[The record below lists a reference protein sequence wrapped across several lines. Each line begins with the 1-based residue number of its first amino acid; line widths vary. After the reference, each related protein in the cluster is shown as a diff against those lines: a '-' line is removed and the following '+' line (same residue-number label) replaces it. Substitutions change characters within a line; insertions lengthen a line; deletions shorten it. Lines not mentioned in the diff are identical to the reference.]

1 MSRIE
6 SFINEQQLA
15 SRLEDLRELEISA
28 NDITIISQHPIIH
41 EYENITMINSEG
53 SVWDKLVSFFSS
65 GDPTDKVF
73 NNLDLAQGEK
83 DEHRQALE
91 EGNILLYIKDDLLL
105 SDNRTGQ
112 SDYAYENNDNLNTPD
127 KYVTQE
133 EIQTYTNEKPSSE
146 PLADEKEIQQAD
158 IREEGDPNTDDLSL
172 RDREGFDEAVDTTY
186 EDVSMSEDD
195 YPPLP
200 EDDEVRTLREKD
212 KKLNRE

>member
-1 MSRIE
+1 MSNIE

-15 SRLEDLRELEISA
+15 NRLEELRELKISA
-28 NDITIISQHPIIH
+28 NDITIISQHPIVH
-41 EYENITMINSEG
+41 EYENVTMINSEG
-53 SVWDKLVSFFSS
+53 SIWDKLVSFFSS
-65 GDPTDKVF
+65 GDPTDRAF
-73 NNLDLAQGEK
+73 NNLDLTQGEK

-91 EGNILLYIKDDLLL
+91 EGNILLYINDDLLL
-105 SDNRTGQ
+105 TNNNTDE
-112 SDYAYENNDNLNTPD
+112 SDYAYENIDYLNTRN

-133 EIQTYTNEKPSSE
+133 EVQSYTNEKTFSE

-172 RDREGFDEAVDTTY
+172 RDREGFDESVDTTY
-186 EDVSMSEDD
+186 DDVNMSEDD

-200 EDDEVRTLREKD
+200 DDEVRTLREKD